1 MKVKNMPNTE
11 EKNIDQKL
19 EFLFCKSL
27 SIEDAVKLKSL
38 GPSKLVRVVDRLLE
52 EMGRGLV
59 ESDIAFL

>member
-1 MKVKNMPNTE
+1 MPNTE

-27 SIEDAVKLKSL
+27 SIKDAIKLKSL

>member
-1 MKVKNMPNTE
+1 MPNTE

-27 SIEDAVKLKSL
+27 SIEDAIKLKSL